1 MESEIETRINDV
13 PNEVLSEI
21 FSYLSVEDIIRS
33 VRLTCSRW
41 LYVSNDRSLWNKVS
55 FIPPV
60 NLRYPDFTKY
70 LSHFPFLK
78 SVIFRH
84 ISFYG
89 LSLNFATNL
98 KSVRYENKTE
108 IELGGI
114 ASKLRTCVHLKTFE
128 VYSKRIGIHL
138 DFPKMFGDIHA
149 RNRLS
154 VCRVKDIPY
163 SLSHFT
169 NTITEKRDEIT
180 IIHFNHDLTGELFS
194 MICSCNNLR
203 YLFLNHV
210 GSSYEY
216 TNFHALSNLKFLK
229 SLQIINM
236 EGSLEIQ
243 LEPGIFKAGIFTN
256 MTKLEIVRGGS
267 VVKSA
272 LNSLLAACPNLR
284 HLNLHENNLK
294 DEDLENIKLC
304 RHLEYLDVSENNY
317 LSDSFLV
324 YLALG
329 CTKLKFLDINNC
341 RNISDLF
348 VVLLSPCRNLDI
360 LIIEA
365 ANLTGM
371 FFNFI
376 PIFLP
381 KLVQLNIG
389 KYRDRDMLRSLWL
402 RMPNLRI
409 TISNVV
415 IKGVIVNDKVSLQIS
430 GLMFL

>member
-1 MESEIETRINDV
+1 MESEIETTINEV

-21 FSYLSVEDIIRS
+21 FSYLSVEDIVRS

-41 LYVSNDRSLWNKVS
+41 LYVSNDSSLWNRVS
-55 FIPPV
+55 FVPPV
-60 NLRYPDFTKY
+60 NLGYPNFTKY

-84 ISFYG
+84 ISFHG
-89 LSLNFATNL
+89 APLNFATNL

-108 IELGGI
+108 IQLAGI
-114 ASKLRTCVHLKTFE
+114 ESKLRTCVHLKTFE
-128 VYSKRIGIHL
+128 VYFRGIGIHL

-149 RNRLS
+149 HNRLS
-154 VCRVKDIPY
+154 VSRVDDTHY

-169 NTITEKRDEIT
+169 NTITEKGSQIT
-180 IIHFNHDLTGELFS
+180 IIHFNHDLTDELFS